1 MKRIEFRDGVQEVPD
16 HIADYLEAYETY
28 QMTYEEAMRKM
39 NNRFLEERLNKA
51 QASAVA
57 EHLARFGR

>member
-28 QMTYEEAMRKM
+28 QMTYKEAMAKM
-39 NNRFLEERLNKA
+39 NDRFLTDRLNKA
-51 QASAVA
+51 QSDLVA
-57 EHLARFGR
+57 QHMARFKT